1 MTGAVVAADLQQRAQ
16 LLGEQRAHDAVAEAA
31 ARQFGLPLQPVGV
44 VHQRVVA
51 QRVEVERDAAV
62 AGEGH
67 LAQAAAKRPP
77 SERSW

>member
-1 MTGAVVAADLQQRAQ
+1 MTRSRKRPLEQ
-16 LLGEQRAHDAVAEAA
+16 LRLALE
-31 ARQFGLPLQPVGV
+31 PVGV

-67 LAQAAAKRPP
+67 LAGGGEEAAVGTVVVGEQQVRRAFSPAWRRRRP
-77 SERSW
+77 